1 MLANGDWQAEPYSD
15 PGLAN
20 NRSCYVLIGLLC
32 RTVVRLQGCQVSQ
45 LLCFVCVAFS
55 CCSTDTVISWM
66 WCTYLEF
73 ARFDASSFVCVAFCC
88 FLEWNYFHPDLP
100 YSCLQACC
108 FSSWTWF
115 PLALLQRDTTRKP
128 PASDLSS
135 GPPAEVRAG
144 KCAARW
150 SESENTQA
158 EPSEWEATNGIVSHD
173 VFLVAWRHCCRHW
186 TFSMNIVAIFS
197 TSLQPWF

>member
-1 MLANGDWQAEPYSD
+1 MLANGDWQAEPYRD

-20 NRSCYVLIGLLC
+20 NRSSYVLFGLLC

-73 ARFDASSFVCVAFCC
+73 TFWCQFICLCC
-88 FLEWNYFHPDLP
+88 IWLFLEWNYFHPDLP

-144 KCAARW
+144 KCTARW
-150 SESENTQA
+150 SEKWKHASGAIRVRGNKWNCLTWCVSCCVKTLLQA
-158 EPSEWEATNGIVSHD
+158 LD
-173 VFLVAWRHCCRHW
+173 
-186 TFSMNIVAIFS
+186 IFH
-197 TSLQPWF
+197 

>member
-1 MLANGDWQAEPYSD
+1 MFCLCCIFLLFDWY
-15 PGLAN
+15 
-20 NRSCYVLIGLLC
+20 CYILNVMYISGIRTFWCQFIGL
-32 RTVVRLQGCQVSQ
+32 
-45 LLCFVCVAFS
+45 
-55 CCSTDTVISWM
+55 CCM
-66 WCTYLEF
+66 WL
-73 ARFDASSFVCVAFCC
+73 

-135 GPPAEVRAG
+135 GQPAEVRAG
-144 KCAARW
+144 KCTARW

-186 TFSMNIVAIFS
+186 TFSINIVAIFS
-197 TSLQPWF
+197 SSLQPWF